1 MSPPYKGVVKTT
13 GRGTARPFFP
23 LSQNKMKHEL
33 KQMMRAY
40 ENYLSSVSRF
50 IEATDETERYK
61 LIAFD
66 IIERQS
72 IDLEENLEA
81 AYETLTQYLEER

>member
-1 MSPPYKGVVKTT
+1 
-13 GRGTARPFFP
+13 
-23 LSQNKMKHEL
+23 MKHEL
-33 KQMMRAY
+33 NEMMRAY
-40 ENYLSSVSRF
+40 ENYLSKVSRF

-66 IIERQS
+66 VIEQQS

-81 AYETLTQYLEER
+81 AYETLTQYLEEQG